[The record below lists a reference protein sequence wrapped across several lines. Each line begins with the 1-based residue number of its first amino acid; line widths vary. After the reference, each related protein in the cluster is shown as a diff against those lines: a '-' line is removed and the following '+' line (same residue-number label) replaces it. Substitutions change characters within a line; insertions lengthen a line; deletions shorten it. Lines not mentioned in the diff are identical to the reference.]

1 MIPLYAY
8 RDNSCDPKKCT
19 VKRLERSGLV
29 KVLSKIS
36 HIPRT
41 TLLLDPTAEQ
51 ALSPADRPARS
62 ITALDCSW
70 DVLDTGAV
78 SSWRKRRALPF
89 LVAANPVN
97 FGRPWRLTSV
107 EAFAAALV
115 ILGEAAQAAL
125 ILESQGWGPRFLEL
139 NDEPLSLYAA
149 ARDSTEVVSIQ
160 GLYL

>member
-115 ILGEAAQAAL
+115 ILGEVAQAAL

-139 NDEPLSLYAA
+139 NEEPLSLYAA
-149 ARDSTEVVSIQ
+149 ARDSTEVISIQ

>member
-107 EAFAAALV
+107 EAFAAALA
-115 ILGEAAQAAL
+115 ILGEAAQATL

-139 NDEPLSLYAA
+139 NEEPLSLYAA

>member
-41 TLLLDPTAEQ
+41 SILLDPTAEQ
-51 ALSPADRPARS
+51 ALSPADCPARS

-107 EAFAAALV
+107 EAFAAALF
-115 ILGEAAQAAL
+115 ILGEVAQAAL

-139 NDEPLSLYAA
+139 NEEPLSLYAA
-149 ARDSTEVVSIQ
+149 AGSSTEVIRIQ

>member
-29 KVLSKIS
+29 KVLSKTS
-36 HIPRT
+36 HIPRNT
-41 TLLLDPTAEQ
+41 ILLDPTASQ
-51 ALSPADRPARS
+51 ALSPADKPARS
-62 ITALDCSW
+62 VTALDCSW

-107 EAFAAALV
+107 EAFGAALF
-115 ILGEAAQAAL
+115 ILDEQEQAAVV
-125 ILESQGWGPRFLEL
+125 LETQNWGPRFLEL
-139 NDEPLSLYAA
+139 NEEPLSLYAGA
-149 ARDSTEVVSIQ
+149 ANSTGIIEIQ
-160 GLYL
+160 NLYL